1 MASRGS
7 ETTFGLIFCT
17 YMGVPAGID
26 IGEDARAHAG
36 CEEAGVFRGDADS
49 AGKKE
54 VFGGD
59 ETLGRKFVVSEGSQQ
74 FRQQHVAAIGRFD
87 GATVAGNEDHV
98 LSPA

>member
-17 YMGVPAGID
+17 YMGVPAGVD

-49 AGKKE
+49 PGKQE
-54 VFGGD
+54 IFRGD
-59 ETLGRKFVVSEGSQQ
+59 ETFRRQFVVSEGSQQ
-74 FRQQHVAAIGRFD
+74 FRQQHVAPIGRFN
-87 GATVAGNEDHV
+87 GASVAGNEDHV